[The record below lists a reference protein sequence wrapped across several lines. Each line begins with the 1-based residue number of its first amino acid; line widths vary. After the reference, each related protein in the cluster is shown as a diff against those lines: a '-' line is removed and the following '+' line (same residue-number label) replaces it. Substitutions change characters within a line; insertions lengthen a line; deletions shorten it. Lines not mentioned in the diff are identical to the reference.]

1 MLGTVSKK
9 IPKLTTDEEAEAFL
23 EQDLTEYLDLE
34 NWHKVS
40 FEFQPKVK
48 TVNMRFSL
56 PLYEAVKQA
65 AEKEGISYQRYIRQA
80 VESSLR
86 MPRSEHRT

>member
-1 MLGTVSKK
+1 MSKK
-9 IPKLTTDEEAEAFL
+9 VPEMTTDEEAEAFL
-23 EQDLTEYLDLE
+23 EQDLTDYLDLK
-34 NWHKVS
+34 NWQKVS

-48 TVNMRFSL
+48 TVNMRFSK

-80 VESSLR
+80 VEKSLR
-86 MPRSEHRT
+86 IPPTDHRV

>member
-1 MLGTVSKK
+1 MSKK
-9 IPKLTTDEEAEAFL
+9 IPEMTSDEAAESLL
-23 EQDLTEYLDLE
+23 EQDMTEYLDLK
-34 NWHKVS
+34 NWQKVS

-48 TVNMRFSL
+48 TVNMRFSQ

-80 VESSLR
+80 VENSLR
-86 MPRSEHRT
+86 TQHLEQRP